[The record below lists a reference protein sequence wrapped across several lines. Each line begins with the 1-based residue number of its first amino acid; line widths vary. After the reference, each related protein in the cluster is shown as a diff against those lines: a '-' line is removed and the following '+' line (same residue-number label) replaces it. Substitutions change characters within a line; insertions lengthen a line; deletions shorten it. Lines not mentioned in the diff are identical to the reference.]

1 MTINP
6 PALPVRN
13 EKVIPSFILKMKERI
28 RQDLQDRQNI
38 FCLSGRKAKSII
50 DLETRFKIS
59 AKAGLPFTLSSGKS
73 KNN

>member
-28 RQDLQDRQNI
+28 RQDLQDRQDI

-50 DLETRFKIS
+50 DLETRF
-59 AKAGLPFTLSSGKS
+59 
-73 KNN
+73 